1 MLEATEA
8 KLFIRAS
15 LKNLSGADP
24 PDDEVDAKFNEV
36 DENGDGVL
44 TWSPAARRSHGIPV
58 RVKSPIDLLLK
69 VFSF

>member
-44 TWSPAARRSHGIPV
+44 QREEV
-58 RVKSPIDLLLK
+58 M
-69 VFSF
+69 VFL